1 MIPYSTQN
9 ISEADIRAVV
19 KVIKSRWLTQ
29 GPMIERFERSLA
41 NFLGAKFAVTFSS
54 GTAALHG
61 AYAAAGIGRG
71 DEVIVP
77 ALTFAATANAAI
89 YLGARPV
96 FADVD
101 PDTGL
106 MDIRDAT
113 KKITKRTKAIV
124 PVDYSGRAVDIDAYR
139 ALAKKYKLLLIE
151 DGAQSLGATYE
162 GRLVGTQ
169 ADMTMFSFH
178 PVKSITT
185 GEGGAIVTNNKNF
198 YEYMKMFRTHGITKD
213 TKRLKNKKNAEWH
226 QEMQILGNNYRMTDI
241 QAALGDSQI
250 RKLPRFIAKRRIAA
264 RKYIPLLKN
273 IPGVTLPD
281 LSALDS
287 SAWHLFVIHVDLRAR
302 DRVFKALR
310 AAGIGVQVHYLPVY
324 LHPYYRDL
332 GYKAGLCPKTE
343 EFSSSAISIPLFPEI
358 TKEQQD
364 YVAKTLRDIM
374 SSL

>member
-1 MIPYSTQN
+1 
-9 ISEADIRAVV
+9 
-19 KVIKSRWLTQ
+19 
-29 GPMIERFERSLA
+29 
-41 NFLGAKFAVTFSS
+41 
-54 GTAALHG
+54 
-61 AYAAAGIGRG
+61 
-71 DEVIVP
+71 
-77 ALTFAATANAAI
+77 
-89 YLGARPV
+89 
-96 FADVD
+96 
-101 PDTGL
+101 
-106 MDIRDAT
+106 
-113 KKITKRTKAIV
+113 
-124 PVDYSGRAVDIDAYR
+124 
-139 ALAKKYKLLLIE
+139 
-151 DGAQSLGATYE
+151 
-162 GRLVGTQ
+162 
-169 ADMTMFSFH
+169 
-178 PVKSITT
+178 
-185 GEGGAIVTNNKNF
+185 
-198 YEYMKMFRTHGITKD
+198 
-213 TKRLKNKKNAEWH
+213 
-226 QEMQILGNNYRMTDI
+226 MQILGNNYRMTDI